1 MKMRSPVV
9 AAVSIAVGL
18 VVLLGYFL
26 PLPFVQNVRTLLI
39 NWGVSLAGVAALI
52 GILNLL
58 LVHWRKAGR
67 KENNNPYSV
76 LLLLAFLITF
86 AAGVWLTPADLGFQ
100 HVITSIQVPVETSLM
115 ALLAITLGYAGLR
128 LLQRRKEIM
137 GVLFVISAI
146 IFLLFLS
153 GFLPV
158 VQQLPLVGGV
168 ASLFS
173 RLPIA
178 GARGILL
185 GIAIGSL
192 ITGLRIFLGADRPYN
207 G

>member
-9 AAVSIAVGL
+9 AAVTIAVGL
-18 VVLLGYFL
+18 IVLLGYFL
-26 PLPFVQNVRTLLI
+26 PSLLVQNLRALLI

-58 LVHWRKAGR
+58 AVHWRKANDKGNR
-67 KENNNPYSV
+67 NFYSL
-76 LLLLAFLITF
+76 LLLLAFSVTF
-86 AAGVWLTPADLGFQ
+86 AAGMWLTPADPGFQ
-100 HVITSIQVPVETSLM
+100 HVITSIQIPVETSLM

-128 LLQRRKEIM
+128 LLQRRKGIM
-137 GVLFVISAI
+137 GILFVIGAI
-146 IFLLFLS
+146 VFILFSS

-158 VQQLPLVGGV
+158 LQQLPLVGGV
-168 ASLFS
+168 ASLVN
-173 RLPIA
+173 RLPVA

-185 GIAIGSL
+185 GVAIGSMM
-192 ITGLRIFLGADRPYN
+192 TGLRIFLGADRPYN